1 MILKAQEARALLGRE
16 LIDHHC
22 LSQRQLGDMP
32 WEAERSLAALRGQH
46 CLVRKVSRAL
56 FGARALL
63 WEFLLFV
70 AL

>member
-32 WEAERSLAALRGQH
+32 WEAERSLAGGAWQPSEVSNAL
-46 CLVRKVSRAL
+46 
-56 FGARALL
+56 
-63 WEFLLFV
+63 
-70 AL
+70 